1 MSIERLRRND
11 GRTVYVVRW
20 YESGRGSTKRKR
32 TFDRRRDAEL
42 FEASVRRAR
51 QLGQLASEVI
61 GSNATLE
68 EFLVEWWDTY
78 ATTHLRPNTLATYT
92 TLLDKWIVPYL
103 GRKRLREITRETID
117 NYAAQLRLDGAG
129 APTINRTLGLLQGV
143 FHRAVE
149 WRRLGWN
156 PVVGVR
162 RVAHTRAETIDARTP
177 ETVEAIRAQLD
188 AQNAALVSVLAYEG
202 LRPAEAYALVWSDVL
217 DDRGRPRERLR
228 VQRAISGG
236 EVTTTKSQRGREP
249 QLFKPVAREL
259 LELYLARGRPQP
271 HELVFPDSQGG
282 HLRRHNWRR
291 RVWIPALE
299 RARVAYFRS
308 YDLRHTCA
316 TLLLYEGRTLNEVAE
331 HLGHGDPG
339 FTARTYAHVMRNAA
353 RRRITI
359 SEAIRKGRRAAVRRR
374 PLVDPSAT
382 ESGTSATASR
392 KKSLEIKRADARIRT
407 ADPFITSEVLYQLSY
422 VGEAPT
428 VAGSG
433 ANSFSVAAASCRRRS
448 SRRMRSTSPR
458 SPSTYSSSIAVS

>member
-1 MSIERLRRND
+1 MSIERRRRSD

-20 YESGRGSTKRKR
+20 YESGRGSAKRKR

-42 FEASVRRAR
+42 YEASIRRAR

-78 ATTHLRPNTLATYT
+78 AATHLRPSTLATYT

-117 NYAAQLRLDGAG
+117 NYAAQLRVDGAG
-129 APTINRTLGLLQGV
+129 APTVNRTLGVLQGV

-188 AQNAALVSVLAYEG
+188 PQNAALVGVLAYEG
-202 LRPAEAYALVWSDVL
+202 LRPAEAYARVWNDAL
-217 DDRGRPRERLR
+217 DDRSRPRERLR
-228 VQRAISGG
+228 IQRAISGD

-249 QLFKPVAREL
+249 ELFKPVAREL
-259 LELYLARGRPQP
+259 VELYLARGRPDSRA
-271 HELVFPDSQGG
+271 LVFPDSQGG

-299 RARVAYFRS
+299 RAGVAYFRS

-331 HLGHGDPG
+331 HLGHADPG
-339 FTARTYAHVMRNAA
+339 FTARTYAHVMRDAA

-359 SEAIRKGRRAAVRRR
+359 TEAIRNGRAAARRR

-382 ESGTSATASR
+382 EPGTSARDSS
-392 KKSLEIKRADARIRT
+392 KKSVEIERADARIRT

-422 VGEAPT
+422 VG
-428 VAGSG
+428 
-433 ANSFSVAAASCRRRS
+433 AASKCSLALPCVIDTVRELRFPEPGSRLGGRS
-448 SRRMRSTSPR
+448 PTSPG
-458 SPSTYSSSIAVS
+458 S